1 MKKILITGASG
12 FVGRNVKEYLEKQGG
27 YQILT
32 PSSTELNC
40 IDEAAVR
47 DCLER
52 NHFDFVFHFASYGN
66 ESDKNKDA
74 AKILE
79 YNLRMFLNF
88 QKCSKLYGKMYY
100 CGSGAEYDKQYDIV
114 SVKETEIG
122 RTIPTDQYGLM
133 KYILG
138 QMTEASENIYNFRL
152 FGIFGKYEYYPVK
165 FISNICCKAVKG
177 LPLSMRQNVYFDYLW
192 VEDFA
197 RMLEFF
203 LSHEP
208 RFHSYNMVS
217 GDKISLSEICDIV
230 NRISG
235 MDARMYVCRKGLAR
249 EYTASNERF
258 LSECPDFAFTA
269 KETAIKALYD
279 WYKNREEMIDVYE
292 LLY

>member
-27 YQILT
+27 YQVFA
-32 PSSTELNC
+32 PSSKELNC
-40 IDEAAVR
+40 IDETAVR
-47 DCLER
+47 EYLER
-52 NHFDFVFHFASYGN
+52 NYFDFVLHFAVYEDRIG
-66 ESDKNKDA
+66 EAKDRT
-74 AKILE
+74 KILE

-88 QKCSKLYGKMYY
+88 QKCSRLYGKMYY
-100 CGSGAEYDKQYDIV
+100 TGSGAEYDKRHDIV
-114 SVKETEIG
+114 NVKEMEIG
-122 RTIPTDQYGLM
+122 QSIPTDQYGLM
-133 KYILG
+133 KYAVGRMI
-138 QMTEASENIYNFRL
+138 EASNNIYNFRL
-152 FGIFGKYEYYPVK
+152 FGIFGKYEYYPTK
-165 FISNICCKAVKG
+165 FISNICCKAIKG
-177 LPLSMRQNVYFDYLW
+177 IPFSMRQNVYFDYLW
-192 VEDFA
+192 VEDFS

-217 GDKISLSEICDIV
+217 GDKISLSELCDIV

-235 MDARMYVCRKGLAR
+235 RNMRVYVCREGLAK

-258 LSECPDFAFTA
+258 LSECSDFAFTA

-279 WYKNREEMIDVYE
+279 WYKDREEMIDLYK